1 MNHQVRV
8 LAISDD
14 YGVRSL
20 IESSLEAE
28 GHLALCVPTPRE
40 ALSAMQGGA
49 VWDFLLMDAARNKS
63 MDELFSSDLMKQC
76 SSKKLCIL
84 SEMGETSWKS
94 HAQKW
99 NIEKI
104 LIKPLLRRDLDDL
117 ISSSVTTD
125 VLPTTAISSTS
136 LASASIP
143 FKEQTPF
150 IVEELDNQGFFLA
163 ASPAIVQ
170 MYKKIRILASVDHP
184 VLILGESGVGKEVVA
199 RLLHKYHSRAD
210 KKFIN
215 VNTAALPSELLES
228 ELFGYEAGAF
238 TGALKSKPGQFELA
252 DKGTLLLDEIGEMSP
267 MMQAKLLHVLQDGS
281 FSRLGARTSTQ
292 VDVRIL
298 AATNVDLEVA
308 IMEKR
313 FREDLYYRLNAF
325 TITVPSLRERR
336 EEIPLLIEQMMNRLA
351 AKSGQEP
358 FVFSNR
364 LLETAQEYHWPGNL
378 RELRN
383 FVTRVLVL
391 QDHDAA
397 YDDLASKTRGK
408 FSEHVS
414 LEQAVN
420 LSASVQPGMKSV
432 LKEMKHQ
439 TESRMIKEALSASG
453 WNRRRAATS
462 LNISYRTLLYKIQE
476 HGLTA

>member
-1 MNHQVRV
+1 MPHQVRL

-14 YGVRSL
+14 YGVRSV

-28 GHLALCVPTPRE
+28 GHLALCVPGPRE
-40 ALSAMQGGA
+40 ALNAIQSGA
-49 VWDFLLMDAARNKS
+49 AWDFLLMDAARNKS
-63 MDELFSSDLMKQC
+63 MDELFSSDLLRQC
-76 SSKKLCIL
+76 SSNKLCIL
-84 SEMGETSWKS
+84 SEMGETSWKT

-99 NIEKI
+99 NIEKV
-104 LIKPLLRRDLDDL
+104 LIKPLLRRDLDKL
-117 ISSSVTTD
+117 ISSSAIAD
-125 VLPTTAISSTS
+125 VVPAAAISSPCA
-136 LASASIP
+136 ASTPPPLQESAP
-143 FKEQTPF
+143 FLL
-150 IVEELDNQGFFLA
+150 EELDNQGFFLA
-163 ASPAIVQ
+163 ASPAMVQ
-170 MYKKIRILASVDHP
+170 MHKNIRILASVDHP

-199 RLLHKYHSRAD
+199 RLLHKYHARAD

-238 TGALKSKPGQFELA
+238 TGALRAKPGKFELA

-281 FSRLGARTSTQ
+281 FSRLGARCSTQ

-325 TITVPSLRERR
+325 TLTVPSLRERR
-336 EEIPLLIEQMMNRLA
+336 EEIPLLIEQMRNRA
-351 AKSGQEP
+351 ASRAGQEP
-358 FVFSNR
+358 FVFSSL
-364 LLETAQEYHWPGNL
+364 LLEAAQEYHWPGNL

-383 FVTRVLVL
+383 FVTRLLVL
-391 QDHDAA
+391 QDEESALADLRVKTKAKANETALEPVREVAA
-397 YDDLASKTRGK
+397 NG
-408 FSEHVS
+408 
-414 LEQAVN
+414 QM
-420 LSASVQPGMKSV
+420 GMKGAV
-432 LKEMKHQ
+432 TEVKHQ
-439 TESRMIKEALSASG
+439 MESRMIKDALSASG
-453 WNRRRAATS
+453 WNRRRAATN
-462 LNISYRTLLYKIQE
+462 LNISYRALLYKIQQ